1 MKKCEPVE
9 YVYWAVMFD
18 RDGGEGDP
26 CGPYACKEDAE
37 SAAESYLD
45 NWQWVN
51 YEIQEGHDYA

>member
-1 MKKCEPVE
+1 METVE

-26 CGPYACKEDAE
+26 CGPYDCKEDAE
-37 SAAESYLD
+37 SAAECYLD
-45 NWQWVN
+45 NWQWVT